1 MFTMRP
7 RASPRD
13 DCPSMRRTAAR
24 HSRYG
29 PRRLTAIIASQS
41 PGSVSSSGFECAPA
55 STALLTRT
63 SSAPQRSTARATSA
77 SQSASRATSA
87 ATYSAAPPSAVM
99 SASVGS
105 PPVSGS
111 RRTSATKTKKPSPAR
126 RRAIARPMPDAP
138 PVTIAERGT
147 AASMLETVARV
158 AFVAHCLLNQ
168 NAKVDGGARCPGIYS
183 PLVEVLRERG
193 WELEQMPCPELAFTG
208 LNRFWAVRE
217 QLDTLAYRRH
227 CARIAAAVAGAVAAR
242 VARGD
247 EVVLVGLEGSP
258 SMGVR
263 VTSSDPARGG
273 RPDWPDGAP
282 ELTPGRGILIEELL
296 AELERRGI
304 PAPRAGGVTHVLP
317 GHDPSAERD
326 ALVALLDG

>member
-1 MFTMRP
+1 
-7 RASPRD
+7 
-13 DCPSMRRTAAR
+13 
-24 HSRYG
+24 
-29 PRRLTAIIASQS
+29 
-41 PGSVSSSGFECAPA
+41 
-55 STALLTRT
+55 
-63 SSAPQRSTARATSA
+63 
-77 SQSASRATSA
+77 
-87 ATYSAAPPSAVM
+87 
-99 SASVGS
+99 
-105 PPVSGS
+105 
-111 RRTSATKTKKPSPAR
+111 
-126 RRAIARPMPDAP
+126 
-138 PVTIAERGT
+138 
-147 AASMLETVARV
+147 MLESVARV

-168 NAKVDGGARCPGIYS
+168 NAKVDGGARCPGVYS

-217 QLDTLAYRRH
+217 QLETLAYRRH
-227 CARIAAAVAGAVAAR
+227 CARIASAVAGAVAAR

-273 RPDWPDGAP
+273 RPEWPDGAP

-296 AELERRGI
+296 AELERRGV

-317 GHDPSAERD
+317 DHDATAERD
-326 ALVALLDG
+326 ALAALLDG